1 MVARRKIG
9 LIYSYD
15 ENWIGGAYYIQ
26 NLVIAFKQLND
37 PQRPFIVLFS
47 EPLQYEKFKEA
58 TAYPYIIHSSEYEPP
73 FTFLDRGINKISR
86 LILKRQLIDKKKF
99 VLDAIFPIFDEGGQV
114 HPRTVNL
121 YWIPDFQEHY
131 LPAFFSQE
139 EIDRRINIQKGISG
153 LKGAKL
159 LLSSQ
164 SAFDDYKKFYAD
176 AHTTTYVVPFA
187 VSHPPYE
194 KIDIQTV
201 RNKYQVPGKYFICA
215 NQFWAHKNHLVI
227 LEAVKLLK
235 SEGTEI
241 SVVFTGKQHDWR
253 NPDYFAQ
260 LEKYVN
266 DNCISDNILFL
277 GLIDRLDQ
285 LQLLKNAEA
294 VIQPSRFEGWSTVI
308 EDTKAMNQF
317 VIASDIPVHREQA
330 EDNRV
335 FFDPDNA
342 RELADHLELIHTNR
356 PAIVPKKYAEAVLEY
371 AHSFLKIFEN

>member
-26 NLVIAFKQLND
+26 NLVIAFKKLDD

-58 TAYPYIIHSSEYEPP
+58 TAYPYIIHASEYEPP
-73 FTFLDRGINKISR
+73 FTFLDRAVNKISR
-86 LILKRQLIDKKKF
+86 LILKRPLIDKKKF
-99 VLDAIFPIFDEGGQV
+99 VLDAIFPVFDEGGQI
-114 HPRTVNL
+114 HPQTVNL

-139 EIDRRINIQKGISG
+139 EIDRRINIQKGISAR
-153 LKGAKL
+153 KDARL

-164 SAFDDYKKFYAD
+164 SAFNDYRKFYPEAVTG
-176 AHTTTYVVPFA
+176 AYIVPFA

-194 KIDIQTV
+194 KIDIETV
-201 RNKYQVPGKYFICA
+201 RNKYQIPAKYFISA
-215 NQFWAHKNHLVI
+215 NQFWAHKNHRVI

-235 SEGTEI
+235 SEGTDI
-241 SVVFTGKQHDWR
+241 FFIFTGKQHDWR
-253 NPDYFAQ
+253 NPAYFGE
-260 LEKYVN
+260 LERYVN

-308 EDTKAMNQF
+308 EDAKAMNQF
-317 VIASDIPVHREQA
+317 VIASDIPVHREQLQ
-330 EDNRV
+330 DNGV

-342 RELADHLELIHTNR
+342 RELADHLKRIHTNR
-356 PAIVPKKYAEAVLEY
+356 PAIVPTAYSEAVLEY
-371 AHSFLKIFEN
+371 AQNFLKIFEN